1 MALEPSK
8 TKLVAFG
15 RFAQRDTTNGG
26 KRRPETMYFL
36 GFNLYCTRN
45 RKGNFRVGMRTEK
58 SRFRRSI
65 DRLQDLMRRQRHL
78 PIPEQAANLNSVLRG
93 HFAYYGV
100 AGNFRALQ
108 RVHRIVERYWHRM
121 LCSRSRKGYITWDV
135 FHQIKARLP
144 LMRPRLFLPYRKLQA
159 IAVL

>member
-1 MALEPSK
+1 
-8 TKLVAFG
+8 
-15 RFAQRDTTNGG
+15 
-26 KRRPETMYFL
+26 
-36 GFNLYCTRN
+36 
-45 RKGNFRVGMRTEK
+45 MRTEK
-58 SRFRRSI
+58 SRVRRSI
-65 DRLQDLMRRQRHL
+65 DRLQYLMRRQRHL

-135 FHQIKARLP
+135 FQQIKARLP
-144 LMRPRLFLPYRKLQA
+144 LVRPKLFLPYQKLQA
-159 IAVL
+159 IAVLETIFRRAQCGKPARYELWEPGVGDHPRRPGGRGTT